1 MIRVR
6 KTNYLLS
13 KLKKNFIL
21 SGSILCM
28 AALVSDISY
37 MPVMAKEENTVM
49 IAEAENLEGALADRQ
64 LLADY
69 EDYQTRLNSIER
81 QWEIDDYG
89 FTVIENQIF
98 PIETESFGDVYLVPA
113 MEEKYH
119 RLVLF
124 LTQENGTVVY
134 STDQLAANSW
144 NIGSLEQPIRAISA
158 VSFQDLNKDGRMDV
172 VLIVD
177 CRNKTGSYSG
187 KTYKVGDVLFQSG
200 EGFYR
205 DYRISDKIN
214 RFGMNKSAES
224 IIAYVRDG
232 YSTEFLYTASTKR
245 ELLRNGFV
253 ITAEQDYSRQ
263 FEKLGYLEVMPGTY
277 TMAEFATLMI
287 YLVNEQG
294 DIVWSFQPMG
304 DFDNLYALKG
314 IACRDIDGD
323 GMKDLLVLA
332 RYSYA
337 GRDNE
342 IVVKSDYAIYYQRTS
357 GFETDT
363 EVKKKVICSDED
375 TVAGLVEKARAYWG
389 WSPET

>member
-1 MIRVR
+1 MHKKNQFTQMVR
-6 KTNYLLS
+6 IKINFIMCAVFICLAVLISGFHPMYVCAVDESMTADELS
-13 KLKKNFIL
+13 KQQE
-21 SGSILCM
+21 S
-28 AALVSDISY
+28 
-37 MPVMAKEENTVM
+37 
-49 IAEAENLEGALADRQ
+49 DRQ

-69 EDYQTRLNSIER
+69 EDYQVRLNAIER
-81 QWEIDDYG
+81 QWEINDNG
-89 FTVIENQIF
+89 FRVIENQIF
-98 PIETESFGDVYLVPA
+98 PIETKCFGEVYLVPA
-113 MEEKYH
+113 MEENYH
-119 RLVLF
+119 RLALF
-124 LTQENGTVVY
+124 FTKEDGSVVY
-134 STDQLAANSW
+134 RTDQLAVNSW
-144 NIGSLEQPIRAISA
+144 NIGSLEQPVRAICA
-158 VSFQDLNKDGRMDV
+158 VSFQDLDRDGRMDII
-172 VLIVD
+172 LIAD

-187 KTYKVGDVLFQSG
+187 KTYKVGDVLFQG
-200 EGFYR
+200 DEGFYR

-232 YSTEFLYTASTKR
+232 RSTEFLYTASTKR

-277 TMAEFATLMI
+277 TMAEFATFMI

-294 DIVWSFQPMG
+294 NIVWSFQPMG

-323 GMKDLLVLA
+323 GMKDILVLA

-337 GRDNE
+337 GNNNE
-342 IVVKSDYAIYYQRTS
+342 VLIKSDYEIYYQRTG

-363 EVKKKVICSDED
+363 EVKKKVRCSDED

>member
-1 MIRVR
+1 MR
-6 KTNYLLS
+6 KRRTWDKFIHITMTALL
-13 KLKKNFIL
+13 LF
-21 SGSILCM
+21 C
-28 AALVSDISY
+28 AV
-37 MPVMAKEENTVM
+37 MPVTAKEEDAES
-49 IAEAENLEGALADRQ
+49 IQAEANRQ

-69 EDYQTRLNSIER
+69 RDYQERLNVIEGE
-81 QWEIDDYG
+81 WEIDDNG
-89 FTVIENQIF
+89 FTVIDDQIF
-98 PIETESFGDVYLVPA
+98 PIETECFGNVWLVPA
-113 MEEKYH
+113 MEEQYH

-124 LTQENGTVVY
+124 MVDEEGIVVY
-134 STDQLAANSW
+134 RTDQLAANSW
-144 NIGSLEQPIRAISA
+144 NVGSLEQPIRGISA
-158 VSFQDLNKDGRMDV
+158 VSFQDLNRDGRTDV
-172 VLIVD
+172 VLIAD
-177 CRNKTGSYSG
+177 CRNRTGSYAAKS
-187 KTYKVGDVLFQSG
+187 YKVGDVLFQSD

-205 DYRISDKIN
+205 DYRIADKIN

-232 YSTEFLYTASTKR
+232 YSTEFLYTASTKS
-245 ELLRNGFV
+245 ELLRKGFV
-253 ITAEQDYSRQ
+253 ITEEQDYSRQ

-277 TMAEFATLMI
+277 TMAEFATFMI

-314 IACRDIDGD
+314 IRCADIDGD
-323 GMKDLLVLA
+323 GMKDILVLA

-337 GRDNE
+337 GNNNE
-342 IVVKSDYAIYYQRTS
+342 LLIRSDYAIYYQRTS

-363 EVKKKVICSDED
+363 EVKQKVVCSDED

>member
-1 MIRVR
+1 MRKRRIRD
-6 KTNYLLS
+6 K
-13 KLKKNFIL
+13 FIH
-21 SGSILCM
+21 IIM
-28 AALVSDISY
+28 AALLLLGVV
-37 MPVMAKEENTVM
+37 MPVTAKEEDAESVQ
-49 IAEAENLEGALADRQ
+49 AEANRQ

-69 EDYQTRLNSIER
+69 RDYQERLNVIEGE
-81 QWEIDDYG
+81 WEINDYG
-89 FTVIENQIF
+89 FTVIDDQIF
-98 PIETESFGDVYLVPA
+98 PIETECFGNVWLVPA

-124 LTQENGTVVY
+124 LVDEEGIIVY
-134 STDQLAANSW
+134 RTDQIAANSW
-144 NIGSLEQPIRAISA
+144 NVGSLEQPIRGISA
-158 VSFQDLNKDGRMDV
+158 VSFQDLNRDGRMDI
-172 VLIVD
+172 VLIAD
-177 CRNKTGSYSG
+177 CRNRTGSYAAKS
-187 KTYKVGDVLFQSG
+187 YKVGDVLFQSD

-205 DYRISDKIN
+205 DYRIADKIN

-232 YSTEFLYTASTKR
+232 YSTEFLYTASTKS
-245 ELLRNGFV
+245 ELLRKGFV
-253 ITAEQDYSRQ
+253 ITEEQDYSRQ

-277 TMAEFATLMI
+277 TMAEFATFMI

-314 IACRDIDGD
+314 IRCADIDGD
-323 GMKDLLVLA
+323 GMKDILVLA

-337 GRDNE
+337 GSNNE
-342 IVVKSDYAIYYQRTS
+342 LIIRSDYAIYYQRMN

-363 EVKKKVICSDED
+363 EVKQKVVCSDQD

>member
-1 MIRVR
+1 MHKRNQDTR
-6 KTNYLLS
+6 T
-13 KLKKNFIL
+13 KKIKHNFIMCAAF
-21 SGSILCM
+21 LCM
-28 AALVSDISY
+28 VILISALHPLYICAVGENMTAD
-37 MPVMAKEENTVM
+37 EES
-49 IAEAENLEGALADRQ
+49 ERQKADSQ
-64 LLADY
+64 LLAEY
-69 EDYQTRLNSIER
+69 EDYLARLNAPQR
-81 QWEIDDYG
+81 GWEIDDNG
-89 FTVIENQIF
+89 FRVIENQIF
-98 PIETESFGDVYLVPA
+98 PIETNCFGEVSLVPA

-119 RLVLF
+119 RLALF
-124 LTQENGTVVY
+124 FTKEDGTVIY
-134 STDQLAANSW
+134 RTDQLAVNSW

-158 VSFQDLNKDGRMDV
+158 VSFQDLNLDGRMDII
-172 VLIVD
+172 LIAD

-187 KTYKVGDVLFQSG
+187 KTYKVGDVLFQG
-200 EGFYR
+200 DDGFYR

-232 YSTEFLYTASTKR
+232 HSTEFLYTASTKN

-277 TMAEFATLMI
+277 KMAEFATFMI
-287 YLVNEQG
+287 YLVSEQG
-294 DIVWSFQPMG
+294 NIVWSFQPMG

-323 GMKDLLVLA
+323 GMKDILVLA

-337 GRDNE
+337 GSNNE
-342 IVVKSDYAIYYQRTS
+342 VLIKSDYEIYYQRTG

-363 EVKKKVICSDED
+363 EVKKKVMCNDED